1 MEDAET
7 ARRAA
12 PFRFAG
18 MERKKKKQLAGR
30 RTEERIRRKTITVHP
45 LKSFS
50 SPVNRTPCTQCFF
63 SIEITMRWLTS
74 KNHCVYSVR
83 TNEEREREER
93 KTKNDQTTR
102 RRNMDEREEREG
114 IWKVKLNFDE
124 GRNIGARQWI
134 VTYASMFANGR
145 CRASLLILLGRVSPV
160 SGNFQSRKTGTKPP
174 IVFFFHPSLRF
185 FDPVVPPF
193 LSIRFRNVREA

>member
-1 MEDAET
+1 M
-7 ARRAA
+7 
-12 PFRFAG
+12 
-18 MERKKKKQLAGR
+18 
-30 RTEERIRRKTITVHP
+30 HP
-45 LKSFS
+45 M
-50 SPVNRTPCTQCFF
+50 FF
-63 SIEITMRWLTS
+63 LHWNYHEMADVEKPLRVLREN
-74 KNHCVYSVR
+74 KR
-83 TNEEREREER
+83 GEREKKEKRKMIRQREEG
-93 KTKNDQTTR
+93 
-102 RRNMDEREEREG
+102 NMDEREEREG

>member
-1 MEDAET
+1 MHPMFFLHWNYHEMADVEKPL
-7 ARRAA
+7 RV
-12 PFRFAG
+12 FRENKRG
-18 MERKKKKQLAGR
+18 
-30 RTEERIRRKTITVHP
+30 
-45 LKSFS
+45 
-50 SPVNRTPCTQCFF
+50 
-63 SIEITMRWLTS
+63 
-74 KNHCVYSVR
+74 
-83 TNEEREREER
+83 EREKRNEKR

-102 RRNMDEREEREG
+102 RRNMDERVEREG

>member
-45 LKSFS
+45 LKSSS
-50 SPVNRTPCTQCFF
+50 SPVNRTPCTRCFF

-83 TNEEREREER
+83 TNEERERRETKKEKR
-93 KTKNDQTTR
+93 KMIRQ
-102 RRNMDEREEREG
+102 REEG
-114 IWKVKLNFDE
+114 IWTRERKGRGFEKLNWTLTKE
-124 GRNIGARQWI
+124 GTLARDNELLR
-134 VTYASMFANGR
+134 TPR
-145 CRASLLILLGRVSPV
+145 CLQMVAVARRYW
-160 SGNFQSRKTGTKPP
+160 
-174 IVFFFHPSLRF
+174 FFSAVFHPYRAIS
-185 FDPVVPPF
+185 
-193 LSIRFRNVREA
+193 NRERQAQNRP